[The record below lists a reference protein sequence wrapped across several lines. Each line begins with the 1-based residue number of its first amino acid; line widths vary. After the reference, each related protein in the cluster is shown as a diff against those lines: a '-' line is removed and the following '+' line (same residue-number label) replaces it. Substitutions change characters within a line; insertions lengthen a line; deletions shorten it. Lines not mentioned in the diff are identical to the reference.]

1 MNLNCAHYLGNCLYV
16 DGFPFFGSS
25 LAHLELELEISRL
38 NVRGL
43 AEWVLLH
50 DEDASE
56 GGGDANKKEIVDANN
71 LDNGCWVA
79 VAQ

>member
-1 MNLNCAHYLGNCLYV
+1 MPIILGIVYRR
-16 DGFPFFGSS
+16 FSFFCSS
-25 LAHLELELEISRL
+25 LGHLEPELEISRL

-43 AEWVLLH
+43 AECLLLH

-71 LDNGCWVA
+71 LDNGC
-79 VAQ
+79 

>member
-1 MNLNCAHYLGNCLYV
+1 MCLSSWESYI
-16 DGFPFFGSS
+16 DDFPFLVPLS
-25 LAHLELELEISRL
+25 AHLEPELKISRL

-43 AEWVLLH
+43 AECLLLH

-71 LDNGCWVA
+71 LDNGC
-79 VAQ
+79 

>member
-1 MNLNCAHYLGNCLYV
+1 MTDFTPNRR
-16 DGFPFFGSS
+16 FSFFCSS
-25 LAHLELELEISRL
+25 LAHLEPELEISRL

-43 AEWVLLH
+43 AECLLLH

-71 LDNGCWVA
+71 LDNGC
-79 VAQ
+79 